1 MYNIMHKEL
10 NSYLS
15 IRTAFNKLRKNIFVQ
30 PVSEEV
36 NTRDSLGRVLY
47 NDIISSIDIPI
58 HDSSHM
64 DGFAVI
70 YDDISSASRLNPVT
84 LKVINDIKLGNTK
97 IEPLHSRQASR
108 IPTGGYLPR
117 NSDTVIPIEY
127 VKYNENDRS
136 VKIFSEFAKGSF
148 VSPAGRDISKN
159 KLLFKKG
166 HLIRTQDISV
176 LNFVGIKKVNI
187 FKKPKVAIIAT
198 GSELTNNIEEV
209 TQGKVL
215 NTNGPIISTLVEAS
229 GGIPVDLGIT
239 PDNIKDIQNKIKL
252 ALSQND
258 IILTIGG
265 SSVGHKDLLAES
277 INSMGQ
283 PGILAEGI
291 KLDRGRVT
299 KIAVLKHKPIIILP
313 GPIQGAVNAFI
324 VLAIP
329 LIRSFIGLSHNN
341 KAIINAHIT
350 DSWNA
355 RKQFQNFVKIL
366 YVHLSASNTD
376 NRIRAKPITGE
387 TSNMTVMTRANGYV
401 IVPEKITSIEKE
413 NEVQVNLLSG
423 FSFPSDNPIDLV

>member
-1 MYNIMHKEL
+1 MHKEV

-15 IRTAFNKLRKNIFVQ
+15 IRSAFNKLRKNIVVKS
-30 PVSEEV
+30 VSEEV
-36 NTRDSLGRVLY
+36 NTRESLGRVLY
-47 NDIISSIDIPI
+47 NDIISSIGIPI

-64 DGFAVI
+64 DGFAVL
-70 YDDISSASRLNPVT
+70 YDDISNASRLNPVI
-84 LKVINDIKLGNTK
+84 LKVINEIKLGNTK
-97 IEPLHSRQASR
+97 IDPLQPRQACR

-127 VKYNENDRS
+127 VQYNQNDRS
-136 VKIFSEFAKGSF
+136 VKIFSEFPKGSF
-148 VSPAGRDISKN
+148 VSPAGKDISKN

-166 HLIRTQDISV
+166 HLIRTQDISL
-176 LNFVGIKKVNI
+176 LNLVGIKKVKI

-215 NTNGPIISTLVEAS
+215 NTNGPIIYTLVEAS
-229 GGIPVDLGIT
+229 GGLPVDLGIT
-239 PDNIKDIQNKIKL
+239 TDNIKDIQNKIKL
-252 ALSQND
+252 ALSKND
-258 IILTIGG
+258 IIITIGG

-283 PGILAEGI
+283 PGILAGGI

-299 KIAVLKHKPIIILP
+299 KIAVLKNKPIIILP

-324 VLAIP
+324 VFANP

-341 KAIINAHIT
+341 KVTINAHIT
-350 DSWNA
+350 DNWNA

-366 YVHLSASNTD
+366 YVHLSASNTN

-401 IVPEKITSIEKE
+401 IVPEKITTIEKE
-413 NEVQVNLLSG
+413 TEVHVNLLSG
-423 FSFPSDNPIDLV
+423 FSFPSSNPIDSV

>member
-1 MYNIMHKEL
+1 MHKEV

-15 IRTAFNKLRKNIFVQ
+15 IRSAFNKLRKNIVVQ

-36 NTRDSLGRVLY
+36 KTRDSLGRVLY
-47 NDIISSIDIPI
+47 YDIISSIDIPI

-64 DGFAVI
+64 DGFAVL
-70 YDDISSASRLNPVT
+70 YDDISNASRLNPVI
-84 LKVINDIKLGNTK
+84 LKVINEIKLGNTK
-97 IEPLHSRQASR
+97 IEPLQPRQASR

-127 VKYNENDRS
+127 VQYNENDRS
-136 VKIFSEFAKGSF
+136 VKIFSEFPKGSF
-148 VSPAGRDISKN
+148 VSPAGKDISKN

-166 HLIRTQDISV
+166 HLIRIQDISLV
-176 LNFVGIKKVNI
+176 NLLGIKKVNI

-198 GSELTNNIEEV
+198 GSELTNNIQEV

-215 NTNGPIISTLVEAS
+215 NTNGPIISTLVEAC

-239 PDNIKDIQNKIKL
+239 TDNIKDIQNKIKL

-350 DSWNA
+350 DNWNA
-355 RKQFQNFVKIL
+355 RKQ
-366 YVHLSASNTD
+366 
-376 NRIRAKPITGE
+376 
-387 TSNMTVMTRANGYV
+387 
-401 IVPEKITSIEKE
+401 
-413 NEVQVNLLSG
+413 
-423 FSFPSDNPIDLV
+423 

>member
-1 MYNIMHKEL
+1 MYNIMHKEV

-15 IRTAFNKLRKNIFVQ
+15 IRSAFNKLRKNIVVQ

-47 NDIISSIDIPI
+47 DDIISSIDIPI

-64 DGFAVI
+64 DGFAVL
-70 YDDISSASRLNPVT
+70 YDDISNASRLNPVI
-84 LKVINDIKLGNTK
+84 LKVINEIKVGNIK
-97 IEPLHSRQASR
+97 IEPLQRRQASR

-127 VKYNENDRS
+127 VQYNENDRS
-136 VKIFSEFAKGSF
+136 VKIFSEFPKGSF
-148 VSPAGRDISKN
+148 VSSAGKDISKN

-166 HLIRTQDISV
+166 HLIRTQDISL
-176 LNFVGIKKVNI
+176 LNLVGIKKVKI

-215 NTNGPIISTLVEAS
+215 NTNGPIIYTLVEAS

-239 PDNIKDIQNKIKL
+239 TDNIKDIQNKIKL
-252 ALSQND
+252 ALSKND

-299 KIAVLKHKPIIILP
+299 KIAVLKNKPIIILP

-324 VLAIP
+324 VFAIP

-341 KAIINAHIT
+341 KVTISAHIT
-350 DSWNA
+350 DNWNA

-366 YVHLSASNTD
+366 YVHLSESNTND
-376 NRIRAKPITGE
+376 RIRAKPITGE

-401 IVPEKITSIEKE
+401 IVPEKITTIEKE
-413 NEVQVNLLSG
+413 TEVHVNLLSG
-423 FSFPSDNPIDLV
+423 FSFPSCNPIDLV

>member
-1 MYNIMHKEL
+1 MHKES

-15 IRTAFNKLRKNIFVQ
+15 IRTAFNKLRKNIVVH

-36 NTRDSLGRVLY
+36 NTRESLGRVLY

-64 DGFAVI
+64 DGFAVL
-70 YDDISSASRLNPVT
+70 YDDIIGAARLSPVT

-97 IEPLHSRQASR
+97 IESLHSRQASR

-127 VKYNENDRS
+127 VKYNENDKS

-148 VSPAGRDISKN
+148 VSPAGKDISKN

-166 HLIRTQDISV
+166 HLIRTQDISL
-176 LNFVGIKKVNI
+176 LNLVGIKKVNI

-198 GSELTNNIEEV
+198 GNELTNNIEEV

-215 NTNGPIISTLVEAS
+215 NTNGPIICTLVEAS
-229 GGIPVDLGIT
+229 GGISVDLGIT
-239 PDNIKDIQNKIKL
+239 TDNIKDIQNKIKL
-252 ALSQND
+252 ALTEND

-277 INSMGQ
+277 INSMGH

-324 VLAIP
+324 VLAMP
-329 LIRSFIGLSHNN
+329 LIRSFLGLSHINEA
-341 KAIINAHIT
+341 KINAHIT
-350 DSWNA
+350 DNWNA
-355 RKQFQNFVKIL
+355 RKQFQNFVKII
-366 YVHLSASNTD
+366 YVHLSASNTN

-387 TSNMTVMTRANGYV
+387 TSNMTIMTRANGYV
-401 IVPEKITSIEKE
+401 IVHEKIKSIEKE

-423 FSFPSDNPIDLV
+423 FSFPCGNPIDLV

>member
-1 MYNIMHKEL
+1 MYNIMHKEP

-15 IRTAFNKLRKNIFVQ
+15 IRTAFSKLRKNIVVQ

-36 NTRDSLGRVLY
+36 NTRDSLGRLLY
-47 NDIISSIDIPI
+47 NDILSSIDVPI

-64 DGFAVI
+64 DGFAVR
-70 YDDISSASRLNPVT
+70 YDNISGASRLSPVT

-97 IEPLHSRQASR
+97 IELLQPRQAFR

-127 VKYNENDRS
+127 VKYNENDKS
-136 VKIFSEFAKGSF
+136 VKIFSEFPKGSF
-148 VSPAGRDISKN
+148 VSPAGKDISKN

-166 HLIRTQDISV
+166 HLIRTQDISL
-176 LNFVGIKKVNI
+176 LNLVGIKKVNI
-187 FKKPKVAIIAT
+187 FEKPKVAIIAT
-198 GSELTNNIEEV
+198 GNELTNNIEEV

-229 GGIPVDLGIT
+229 GGLPVDLGIT
-239 PDNIKDIQNKIKL
+239 TDNIKDIQNKIKF

-258 IILTIGG
+258 ILLTIGG

-283 PGILAEGI
+283 PGILAGGI

-299 KIAVLKHKPIIILP
+299 KIAALKHKPIIILP

-341 KAIINAHIT
+341 RAILNAHIT
-350 DSWNA
+350 DNWNA
-355 RKQFQNFVKIL
+355 RKQFQNFVKII
-366 YVHLSASNTD
+366 YVHLSASNTN

-387 TSNMTVMTRANGYV
+387 TSNMTIMTRANGYV
-401 IVPEKITSIEKE
+401 IVPEKIKSIEKE

-423 FSFPSDNPIDLV
+423 FSFPCGNPIDLV